1 MMLPI
6 PTQSNNYVFN
16 GPHLNESSLPTKS
29 GVYVITKKLLNGSY
43 EIIDVGESHNI
54 SERIPSHD
62 RMNQWSLVSN
72 NAFNVWTFLADQ
84 SQRMIVE
91 RDIRITYNPICGQR

>member
-1 MMLPI
+1 MTLSI

-16 GPHLNESSLPTKS
+16 GPHLNASSLPARS
-29 GVYVITKKLLNGSY
+29 GVYVITKQLVDGSY

-62 RMNQWSLVSN
+62 RMNQWSLTSN
-72 NAFNVWTFLADQ
+72 NSFNVWTFLADQ
-84 SQRMIVE
+84 NQRMIIE
-91 RDIRITYNPICGQR
+91 RDIRIAYRPICGQK